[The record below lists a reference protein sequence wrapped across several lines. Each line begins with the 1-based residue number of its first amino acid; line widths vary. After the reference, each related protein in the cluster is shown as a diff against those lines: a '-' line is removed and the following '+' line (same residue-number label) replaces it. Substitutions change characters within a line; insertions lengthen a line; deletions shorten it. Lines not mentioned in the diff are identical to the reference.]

1 MENEDGQSWSSAPIY
16 QSQWLQTTISELDDK
31 LGAMTTIL
39 EDGNSPNQEHMYCKW
54 REDLIQMLE
63 EFGQSYRVLALAYNQ
78 LKSKTSHGSF
88 NSGSLSY
95 SATSKTICTGCTRR
109 ATGSLEN
116 KKPGKGYNSSMKS
129 LSKHSDV
136 KSNGTN
142 LDFEILKKQ
151 EDDVFP
157 SSNLCS
163 LKLESEVE
171 CFDIQLE
178 DRMTDY
184 STNENILM
192 KIEDMEL
199 KQGTE
204 DPLIISSEY
213 ESTWPALKYQMTKL
227 TDDTLH
233 QIEELVQ
240 RNDEKRETIRRLQ
253 LEVETLKHENKALQ
267 NSSRN
272 SNADSE
278 CSQSQISRPGRK
290 SVSKFFRGCTP

>member
-1 MENEDGQSWSSAPIY
+1 MFMENEDGQSWSSAPIY
-16 QSQWLQTTISELDDK
+16 QSQWLQTTISDLDEK
-31 LGAMTTIL
+31 LGAMKTIL
-39 EDGNSPNQEHMYCKW
+39 EDVNSPNQEHVYCDW
-54 REDLIQMLE
+54 REDLVQMLE
-63 EFGQSYRVLALAYNQ
+63 EFGRSYRVIALAYNQ

-88 NSGSLSY
+88 HSGSLSS
-95 SATSKTICTGCTRR
+95 SATSKTICASCTRR
-109 ATGSLEN
+109 ATCNFEN
-116 KKPGKGYNSSMKS
+116 KKPRKGYNSHMKS
-129 LSKHSDV
+129 LLKHSDV

-142 LDFEILKKQ
+142 LDFEILKKK
-151 EDDVFP
+151 DDVFP
-157 SSNLCS
+157 SNPCS
-163 LKLESEVE
+163 RKLESEFE
-171 CFDIQLE
+171 CLDIQLE
-178 DRMTDY
+178 DRMTDF

-204 DPLIISSEY
+204 DPLVIHSEF
-213 ESTWPALKYQMTKL
+213 ESTWPALKYLMTKL

-267 NSSRN
+267 ISSRN

-278 CSQSQISRPGRK
+278 CSQSQMSRPGRK
-290 SVSKFFRGCTP
+290 SVSKLFRGCSP